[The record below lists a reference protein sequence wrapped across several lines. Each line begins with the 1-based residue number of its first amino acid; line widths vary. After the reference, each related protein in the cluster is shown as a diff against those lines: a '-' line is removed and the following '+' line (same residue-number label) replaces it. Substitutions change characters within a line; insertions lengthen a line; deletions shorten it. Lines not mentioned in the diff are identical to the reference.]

1 MKYVVNWIAIEPLV
15 APQEGKVDFVPGD
28 ARTIEDEEDGDDS
41 GSISSIDDNDGR
53 GKSSRIRTLRS
64 QVRTNK

>member
-1 MKYVVNWIAIEPLV
+1 MV

-28 ARTIEDEEDGDDS
+28 ARAIEDEEDGDDS